1 MQFLHNRN
9 NLSSLKTSYR
19 RPRTIAAPGQCPA
32 LADARIVSTM
42 PRLPY
47 DQLTVAPSRVQTAP
61 GTHFASEHIQAQQ
74 GACCWM
80 RLTRSVRA
88 NLHARPSPYDV
99 MQPSGCLPR
108 RRHCHHQTTSAITI
122 HHPRRRCP
130 TCPEEQR
137 GSRIGSGGVG
147 GGRSSSRAA
156 AAEAPAAAAAAASSR
171 SSEAAAVSSAAVA
184 AEAAIGAAAAAA
196 QQAQERQRQRWQ
208 RRWQ

>member
-1 MQFLHNRN
+1 MLH
-9 NLSSLKTSYR
+9 
-19 RPRTIAAPGQCPA
+19 
-32 LADARIVSTM
+32 
-42 PRLPY
+42 LPY

-61 GTHFASEHIQAQQ
+61 GTHFASELIQAQQ

-80 RLTRSVRA
+80 RLTRAVRA

-171 SSEAAAVSSAAVA
+171 SSKVA
-184 AEAAIGAAAAAA
+184 AEAAHGTDVRIPVSPLALVSPCHARTEGCVH
-196 QQAQERQRQRWQ
+196 RSYTSTC
-208 RRWQ
+208 